1 MKKIT
6 KILISMA
13 MLITLSNA
21 EMFVGVDGGYDV
33 HGVASS
39 GYVDSSVYNGHYGS
53 RMWTLSLNFGGEGLV
68 NNYFGFRAF
77 LEAGYAHAIHGGLK
91 FANLGVNADS
101 IINFVNSG
109 SFSFGMLLG
118 LGANYEVNVSD
129 GSGSFPLYGRTG
141 FTFGIGP
148 NSRIDLTLK
157 LPIVGWYL
165 NGNPKNTNASLKF
178 QLGYKVLF

>member
-6 KILISMA
+6 KILICMT
-13 MLITLSNA
+13 MLFTLSEA
-21 EMFVGVDGGYDV
+21 KMFVGVDGGYDV

-39 GYVDSSVYNGHYGS
+39 GYVGSSVYNGHYGS
-53 RMWTLSLNFGGEGLV
+53 RLWSLNLNFGGEGLV

-77 LEAGYAHAIHGGLK
+77 LEAGYAQAIYGALK
-91 FANLGVNADS
+91 FANLGVNVDS
-101 IINFVNSG
+101 LINFVSNG
-109 SFSFGMLLG
+109 SFSFGMILG
-118 LGANYEVNVSD
+118 LGANYEVNVNNGD
-129 GSGSFPLYGRTG
+129 GSFPLYARTG

-157 LPIVGWYL
+157 LPMVGWYL
-165 NGNPKNTNASLKF
+165 NGNAKGTNASLKF